1 MKITLFGAGSAQ
13 FGYGMLGDF
22 FRSSIL
28 EGAEI
33 ALMDINPQALKV
45 VHETAEAYAAEHKLP
60 FTITATVDRETALSG
75 ADFIF
80 ISIEVGDRFALW
92 DEDWNV
98 PQQYGIRQ
106 VYGENG
112 GPGGLFHALRIIP
125 PILEICG
132 DAQKICPDAHIF
144 CYSNPMTAITTAVYR
159 KFPDIKFYGMCHE
172 VASLERYLSAILG
185 TPYNNLELQAAGLN
199 HFSVLVKAA
208 YRDSGR
214 DAYPDILDRAPVFF
228 EKEPGYSAILEYVK
242 KTGKIPETE
251 GARERLLT
259 EITSAKPWAD
269 RGLFRV
275 ILERFHL
282 LPITVDSHL
291 GEYISWAYDAVDHKG
306 IIDFYTL
313 YRQALS
319 QVTPTI
325 SGDRHEKGVT
335 IVEGILEDRQYIE
348 EAVNLPNRGLIPG
361 LPEDVAVEVPALIG
375 STGARG
381 LKFPDYPKGFA
392 ALLRNYTGVYDLTA
406 EAALRGSREL
416 VIQALLVNP
425 IVTEWRRL
433 EELVDVMLDRQKKW
447 IGYIR

>member
-1 MKITLFGAGSAQ
+1 
-13 FGYGMLGDF
+13 
-22 FRSSIL
+22 
-28 EGAEI
+28 
-33 ALMDINPQALKV
+33 
-45 VHETAEAYAAEHKLP
+45 
-60 FTITATVDRETALSG
+60 
-75 ADFIF
+75 
-80 ISIEVGDRFALW
+80 
-92 DEDWNV
+92 
-98 PQQYGIRQ
+98 
-106 VYGENG
+106 
-112 GPGGLFHALRIIP
+112 
-125 PILEICG
+125 
-132 DAQKICPDAHIF
+132 
-144 CYSNPMTAITTAVYR
+144 
-159 KFPDIKFYGMCHE
+159 
-172 VASLERYLSAILG
+172 
-185 TPYNNLELQAAGLN
+185 
-199 HFSVLVKAA
+199 VKAA
-208 YRDSGR
+208 YRDSGS
-214 DAYPDILDRAPVFF
+214 DAYPDILARAPVFF
-228 EKEPGYSAILEYVK
+228 EKEPGYSAIWEYVK

-433 EELVDVMLDRQKKW
+433 EELVDVMLDRQRKW
-447 IGYIR
+447 LGYIR